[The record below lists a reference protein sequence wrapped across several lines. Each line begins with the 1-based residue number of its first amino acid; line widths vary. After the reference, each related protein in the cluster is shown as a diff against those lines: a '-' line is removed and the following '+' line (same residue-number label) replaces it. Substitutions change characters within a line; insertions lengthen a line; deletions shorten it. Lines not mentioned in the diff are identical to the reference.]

1 LLLVDDCIQN
11 SVDSADSI
19 EIPIVPDLSQHLKTA
34 AGSASS
40 LPSQTV
46 TYCDRECDELLC
58 SDDESFSSDCDNDYV
73 PSSVSQSEEELDSDG
88 TDCEGHDISHG
99 VKLCRKGDQPK
110 AGESEQ
116 KVCELMRSGG
126 DQKSRLVM
134 KSRNLGIQNIVSN
147 SNITDDNNNAVS
159 DTEVGT
165 KCGRNQNI
173 VVMLTN
179 NSTSRKYDRKSY
191 CCFCGVQ
198 QSKLVR
204 HFKLKHQDEDDI
216 RSLIG
221 ESDKA
226 KKNLA
231 IFKLRNLGD
240 HEHNR
245 TVVERGSGQFLVH
258 YRPKADADYRSFVP
272 CHYCYGYFSKKSI
285 WKHLCPLAPKTADG
299 QKVKVLRKGVT
310 SLISKANDKTVEW
323 NVTRLRWL

>member
-1 LLLVDDCIQN
+1 MLFVDDCIQN

-116 KVCELMRSGG
+116 EVCELMRSGG

-147 SNITDDNNNAVS
+147 SNITDNNNAVS

-221 ESDKA
+221 E
-226 KKNLA
+226 
-231 IFKLRNLGD
+231 
-240 HEHNR
+240 R
-245 TVVERGSGQFLVH
+245 TKPKRTWLSLSSGILEIMSTTVQWSNVEVDNFW
-258 YRPKADADYRSFVP
+258 
-272 CHYCYGYFSKKSI
+272 CI
-285 WKHLCPLAPKTADG
+285 TG
-299 QKVKVLRKGVT
+299 QKLMPTTAASCHAIIAMDIFQRKASGNT
-310 SLISKANDKTVEW
+310 CAH
-323 NVTRLRWL
+323 